1 MKLFDFRED
10 AAFNQLKQRMGA
22 AEAGHFVSFDPEHQ
36 LTFGEREALA
46 QSSVEISAGA
56 VRILRDRTI
65 ALKNS
70 RVWVEGG
77 GKIHIANCADVIQL
91 RNQLRIMV
99 STRNPEKTLSICPE
113 CLAELK
119 YLGLD
124 GRKSRRLSEQL
135 DELFSMEQFRQDYP
149 FYPIEAETAG

>member
-1 MKLFDFRED
+1 MKLFDFRD
-10 AAFNQLKQRMGA
+10 DIAFNQLKEEMGA
-22 AEAGHFVSFDPEHQ
+22 AEAGSFVPFDPEYQ
-36 LTFGEREALA
+36 LTYGEREALA
-46 QSSVEISAGA
+46 QASVEVSAGA
-56 VRILRDRTI
+56 VRLLRDRTI

-77 GKIHIANCADVIQL
+77 GMIHIANCADLIQL
-91 RNQLRIMV
+91 RSQLRIMV
-99 STRNPEKTLSICPE
+99 STRNPDKTLSICPE

-135 DELFSMEQFRQDYP
+135 NELFSMEQFRQDYP
-149 FYPIEAETAG
+149 FYPVQG

>member
-1 MKLFDFRED
+1 MKLFDFRD
-10 AAFNQLKQRMGA
+10 DIAFNQLKEEMGA
-22 AEAGHFVSFDPEHQ
+22 AEAGSFVPFDPEHQ
-36 LTFGEREALA
+36 LTYGEREALA
-46 QSSVEISAGA
+46 QASIEVSAGA
-56 VRILRDRTI
+56 VRLLRDRTI

-77 GKIHIANCADVIQL
+77 GMIHIANCADLIQL
-91 RNQLRIMV
+91 RSQLRIMV
-99 STRNPEKTLSICPE
+99 STRNPDKTLSICPE

-135 DELFSMEQFRQDYP
+135 NELFSMEQFRQDYP
-149 FYPIEAETAG
+149 FYPVQGESAG

>member
-10 AAFNQLKQRMGA
+10 NAFNQLKKAMGA

-46 QSSVEISAGA
+46 RASIEISAGD

-70 RVWVEGG
+70 RVWIEGG
-77 GKIHIANCADVIQL
+77 GMIHIANCADVIQL

-99 STRNPEKTLSICPE
+99 STRNPEKNLSICPE

-149 FYPIEAETAG
+149 FYPVQG

>member
-46 QSSVEISAGA
+46 AASVDISAGA
-56 VRILRDRTI
+56 VRILKDRTI

-91 RNQLRIMV
+91 RSQLRIMV
-99 STRNPEKTLSICPE
+99 STR
-113 CLAELK
+113 
-119 YLGLD
+119 D
-124 GRKSRRLSEQL
+124 RKSVL
-135 DELFSMEQFRQDYP
+135 
-149 FYPIEAETAG
+149 